1 MNNTVNINEA
11 KTDLAQLLNKISQN
25 GERYVIQKKNKPI
38 AVIIS
43 TKDFKVLECI
53 EEQIDAKFLRESV
66 EFSSY
71 EFSNSSNNTSVNY
84 TPQHYK
90 LDIHSKAMKDIA
102 GLPTKQYKQI
112 LSKILSLQANPRPND
127 CKRPQEYKIGYSVD
141 QGEYRILYTVDDK
154 QKMVNIHRVRNR
166 NDDEAYQR
174 M

>member
-1 MNNTVNINEA
+1 
-11 KTDLAQLLNKISQN
+11 
-25 GERYVIQKKNKPI
+25 
-38 AVIIS
+38 
-43 TKDFKVLECI
+43 
-53 EEQIDAKFLRESV
+53 V